1 MGRIADS
8 DRVRTET
15 FNELQ
20 EKSKEMGELNDCG
33 VKAVAVVT
41 GMTYEEAHA
50 ALKHLGR
57 INGVGSQRGWIT
69 DVIES
74 RGFTVKR
81 IPNEHFISQYPGEKK
96 NDLKN
101 ITTHHPARFPEPFA
115 MGVYLMFTKSHVA
128 ACVSGVVHDWSIGRS
143 LRVNVMYLITKE

>member
-8 DRVRTET
+8 DRVRTEA
-15 FNELQ
+15 FKELHA
-20 EKSKEMGELNDCG
+20 KSKEMGELNDCG

-57 INGVGSQRGWIT
+57 INGVGSNRSWIT
-69 DVIES
+69 NVIES

-81 IPNEHFISQYPGEKK
+81 IPNSHFISQYPGVHSG
-96 NDLKN
+96 LQSV
-101 ITTHHPARFPEPFA
+101 TTHHPARFPKPFA
-115 MGVYLMFTKSHVA
+115 MGVYLMFTTTHVA
-128 ACVSGVVHDWSIGRS
+128 ACIDGKVHDWSIGRS
-143 LRVNVMYLITKE
+143 LRVNDMYLITKE